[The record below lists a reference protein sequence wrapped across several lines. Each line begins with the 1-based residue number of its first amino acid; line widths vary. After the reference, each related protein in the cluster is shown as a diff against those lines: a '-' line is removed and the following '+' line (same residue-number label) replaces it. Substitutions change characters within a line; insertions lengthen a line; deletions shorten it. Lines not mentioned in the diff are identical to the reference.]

1 MASPFYSPGRERAN
15 KVHDLFAVVAS
26 RYDLIND
33 LQSLGL
39 HRRWKDRVVEMARVQ
54 PGDCA
59 LDVCCG
65 TGDIAFRLARA
76 GARTTGLDFSEPM
89 LVLAEARKASTSSDC
104 HNPQF
109 VRADAL
115 HMPFGDNSFDVVTA
129 GYGLRN
135 LTSMRAGLL
144 EMVRVARPGA
154 RLVVLDFG
162 IPPNPLWRAVTMA
175 YLRTGV
181 PLLGLVF
188 CGSAS
193 AYSYIRDS
201 LRDYPAQ
208 RGLAHAMA
216 ALGLRGIQTVNLLW
230 GAMSVTSAVKIGN
243 P

>member
-1 MASPFYSPGRERAN
+1 MASPFYSPGRERAD
-15 KVHDLFAVVAS
+15 KVHELFGVVAN

-39 HRRWKDRVVEMARVQ
+39 HRRWKDRVVKMARVQ

-65 TGDIAFRLARA
+65 TGDIAFRLARL

-89 LVLAEARKASTSSDC
+89 LALAEARKARTPDC

-115 HMPFGDNSFDVVTA
+115 RMPFGDNSFDVVTA

-135 LTSMRAGLL
+135 LSSVRAGLL

-162 IPPNPLWRAVTMA
+162 IPTNPLWRAMTMA

-181 PLLGLVF
+181 PLLGLVL

-193 AYSYIRDS
+193 AYSYIYDS
-201 LRDYPAQ
+201 LKDYPAQ
-208 RGLAHAMA
+208 RGMGHAMA
-216 ALGLRGIQTVNLLW
+216 ALGLHGTQTVNLLW
-230 GAMSVTSAVKIGN
+230 GAMSITVAVKMGN